1 MFVDLVYFINIVF
14 SVFTGAYL
22 LIKLRPANNSNHI
35 TFLALYFIC
44 NAFCF
49 SFYLL
54 IKYDIIISIPYLY
67 KIAAPITYLIAPFSF
82 LHLKTI
88 IKNKPSISRRDMLH
102 FVLFFIF
109 LVSYFEFYFMP
120 IDEKTAYVIK
130 VSNNFKLTY
139 QDNIGLIPEFI
150 NTIGRILHPF
160 VYLILQWH
168 MLLSSKAK
176 KLKTKDFKLYNWL
189 YKLTLFQSI
198 YTLSLLA
205 TIMLNIVFET
215 ANVNQFLELIPTIL
229 TITFFFTISGY
240 LLWHQDL
247 LRRLK
252 YVNLSPLSQDLSNIT
267 KRVKLEKYFKD
278 PHINL
283 EKLSDLLT
291 INSKDLSQLIR
302 QDYSNFNK
310 WINSLRIEYS
320 LELLKQGYLNQ
331 YSVEA
336 LSEAAGFKSKNTFYR
351 AFKEIT
357 NTTPIKYMKDNSE
370 PLHAT

>member
-1 MFVDLVYFINIVF
+1 
-14 SVFTGAYL
+14 
-22 LIKLRPANNSNHI
+22 
-35 TFLALYFIC
+35 
-44 NAFCF
+44 
-49 SFYLL
+49 
-54 IKYDIIISIPYLY
+54 
-67 KIAAPITYLIAPFSF
+67 
-82 LHLKTI
+82 
-88 IKNKPSISRRDMLH
+88 
-102 FVLFFIF
+102 
-109 LVSYFEFYFMP
+109 MP

-130 VSNNFKLTY
+130 VANNFKLTY
-139 QDNIGLIPEFI
+139 QDHIGLIPEYI

-168 MLLSSKAK
+168 MLSSSKAK

-267 KRVKLEKYFKD
+267 KRIKLEKYFID
-278 PHINL
+278 PHLNI

-310 WINSLRIEYS
+310 WINSVRIEYS
-320 LELLKQGYLNQ
+320 LELLKEGYLNQ